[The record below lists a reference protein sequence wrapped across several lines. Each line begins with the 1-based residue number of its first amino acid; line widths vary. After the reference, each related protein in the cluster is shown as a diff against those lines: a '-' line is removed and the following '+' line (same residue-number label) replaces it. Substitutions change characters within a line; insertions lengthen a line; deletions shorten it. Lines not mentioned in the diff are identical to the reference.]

1 MQYIKQSKKLNDVCY
16 DIRGPIH
23 HHANRLEED
32 GHRIFKLNI
41 GNPGAFGFGAPDEII
56 QDVIHNLPEAQSYC
70 HSKGLYSARKAVMQ
84 RCQVMGIQDVEVDD
98 IFLGNGVSELIV
110 MAMQALL
117 NNEDEILIPAPDYPL
132 WTASVNL
139 AGGKAIHYLC
149 DEKNDWQPDIDDIAK
164 KITKKNSWYCRYKSK

>member
-23 HHANRLEED
+23 EHANRLEED
-32 GHRIFKLNI
+32 GHRILKLNI
-41 GNPGAFGFGAPDEII
+41 GNPGAFGFDAPDEII

-139 AGGKAIHYLC
+139 AGGKAIHYPVSYTHLRAH
-149 DEKNDWQPDIDDIAK
+149 E
-164 KITKKNSWYCRYKSK
+164 T